1 MTNREL
7 VTFARTKL
15 GTAYVYGMKGDILTE
30 KKYDQLKILFGDLVW
45 DSDRKK
51 IGKICVDCSGLISWA
66 TGIHRNSQGYHD
78 TAAAVFP
85 ISTVDQAPVGAAVWC
100 KGHIGIYLG
109 NGKYI
114 AADGSRYGVR
124 IADVKGSSFTH
135 WFFLKDITYREEEMV
150 TKESIIYNDKKY
162 TVEMIRKDGVTY
174 IKTRDIA
181 RVLGLSVG
189 SRGKTPV
196 LQDKRDSIA

>member
-1 MTNREL
+1 MTNLEL
-7 VTFARTKL
+7 VVFAKSKL
-15 GTAYVYGMKGDILTE
+15 GTPYVYGMKGDVLTE
-30 KKYDQLKILFGDLVW
+30 KQYERLKILFGDLVW

-51 IGKICVDCSGLISWA
+51 IGQVCVDCSGLISWA

-85 ISTVDQAPVGAAVWC
+85 VSLLEDAPVGAALWK

-124 IADVKGSSFTH
+124 MADVKGSSFTH
-135 WFFLKDITYREEEMV
+135 WFLLKDIEYKEEEMV
-150 TKESIIYNDKKY
+150 TKETILYNEKPY
-162 TVEMIRKDGVTY
+162 TVEMIRKNGVTY
-174 IKTRDIA
+174 IKTRDVA
-181 RVLGLSVG
+181 NVLGLSVD

-196 LQDKRDSIA
+196 LADKKDSVI

>member
-1 MTNREL
+1 MTNQEL
-7 VTFARTKL
+7 VTFVRTKL
-15 GTAYVYGMKGDILTE
+15 GTAYVYGMKGDIMTE
-30 KKYDQLKILFGDLVW
+30 KKYEQLKVLFGELIW

-78 TAAAVFP
+78 TAEQVFP
-85 ISTVDQAPVGAAVWC
+85 ISTISQAPVGAAVWC

-109 NGKYI
+109 DGKYI
-114 AADGSRYGVR
+114 AADGSRHGVR
-124 IADVKGSSFTH
+124 IALVKDSAFTH
-135 WFFLKDITYREEEMV
+135 WFRLKDIDYKEEEMV
-150 TKESIIYNDKKY
+150 TKEPIIYNEETY

-181 RVLGLSVG
+181 KVLGLSVG
-189 SRGKTPV
+189 SRGKVPV
-196 LQDKRDSIA
+196 LEKKADSIL

>member
-1 MTNREL
+1 MTNLEL
-7 VTFARTKL
+7 VLFAKSKL
-15 GTAYVYGMKGDILTE
+15 GTAYVYGMKGDVLAE
-30 KKYDQLKILFGDLVW
+30 KKYEQLKILFGDLVW

-51 IGKICVDCSGLISWA
+51 IGQVCVDCSGLISWA

-85 ISTVDQAPVGAAVWC
+85 ISMVKEAPVGAALWC
-100 KGHIGIYLG
+100 KGHIGLYLG
-109 NGKYI
+109 EGKYI

-124 IADVKGSSFTH
+124 IANVQGSSFTH
-135 WFFLKDITYREEEMV
+135 WFCLKDIVYEEEEMV
-150 TKESIIYNDKKY
+150 TKEDMIYNDKKY

-181 RVLGLSVG
+181 KVLGLSVG
-189 SRGKTPV
+189 SRGKVPE
-196 LQDKRDSIA
+196 LRDKEDAIG

>member
-7 VTFARTKL
+7 VLFAKGKL
-15 GTAYVYGMKGDILTE
+15 GTPYVYGMKGDILTE
-30 KKYDQLKILFGDLVW
+30 KKYEQLKILFGELVW

-51 IGKICVDCSGLISWA
+51 IGRVCVDCSGLISWA

-78 TAAAVFP
+78 TAVAVFP
-85 ISTVDQAPVGAAVWC
+85 ISTVNQAPMGAAVWC

-109 NGKYI
+109 DGKYI

-124 IADVKGSSFTH
+124 IASVKGSPFTH
-135 WFFLKDITYREEEMV
+135 WFLLKDIEYKEEEMV
-150 TKESIIYNDKKY
+150 TRENIIYNEKTY

-181 RVLGLSVG
+181 NVLGLSVG

-196 LQDKRDSIA
+196 LMGKKDTA

>member
-78 TAAAVFP
+78 TAEAVFP
-85 ISTVDQAPVGAAVWC
+85 ISSVSLAPVGAALWC

-150 TKESIIYNDKKY
+150 TKENIIYNEKTY
-162 TVEMIRKDGVTY
+162 PVEMIRKDGVTY

-189 SRGKTPV
+189 NQGKTPV
-196 LQDKRDSIA
+196 LSAKRDSA

>member
-1 MTNREL
+1 MTNQEL
-7 VTFARTKL
+7 VLFARTKL
-15 GTAYVYGMKGDILTE
+15 GTPYVYGMKGDVLTE
-30 KKYDQLKILFGDLVW
+30 RKYEQLKILFGELVW

-51 IGKICVDCSGLISWA
+51 IGQVCVDCSGLISWG
-66 TGIHRNSQGYHD
+66 TGIYRNSQGYHD
-78 TAAAVFP
+78 TAEKVFP
-85 ISTVDQAPVGAAVWC
+85 ISTVEQAPLGAALWC

-124 IADVKGSSFTH
+124 IADVKGSPFTH
-135 WFFLKDITYREEEMV
+135 WFRLKDIDYREEEMV

-162 TVEMIRKDGVTY
+162 SVEMIRKDGVTY

-181 RVLGLSVG
+181 NVLGLSVG
-189 SRGKTPV
+189 NQGKTPV
-196 LQDKRDSIA
+196 LMQKKDAF